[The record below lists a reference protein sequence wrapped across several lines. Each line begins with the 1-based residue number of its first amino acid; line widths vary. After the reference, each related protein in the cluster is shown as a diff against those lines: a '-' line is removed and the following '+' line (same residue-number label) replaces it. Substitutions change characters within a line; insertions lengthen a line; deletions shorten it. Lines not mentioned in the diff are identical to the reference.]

1 MWHMKSIRAEDVP
14 AIWPIVLP
22 QLAPAIAVT
31 NGRTSMG
38 EIFRQL
44 AAERCILWV
53 VFEDDQPVAASF
65 ITRVAQYPL
74 KRMLVV
80 EACGG
85 SEMAEWLPTV
95 IDVLRRFA
103 ADSGLAGV
111 EMFGRPGWAR
121 ALRPYGW
128 ATTLVLC
135 EIDAPGAR
143 QENG

>member
-1 MWHMKSIRAEDVP
+1 MWHVTSIRTEDV
-14 AIWPIVLP
+14 AAMWPTVVPL
-22 QLAPAIAVT
+22 LAPAIAVT

-38 EIFRQL
+38 ELFRQL
-44 AAERCILWV
+44 MADRCILWV
-53 VFEDDQPVAASF
+53 AYEDEQPVAAAF
-65 ITRVAQYPL
+65 VTRVAQYPL

-85 SEMAEWLPTV
+85 NGMAAWLPAVVDTF
-95 IDVLRRFA
+95 RRFA
-103 ADSGLAGV
+103 ADSNLGGV